1 MGFMCYDIKRSAILE
16 QSTKQLFLNYIRKL
30 TSQQENDQVLSMMKN
45 GSYQEEWEQAL
56 MEFQSEFEGGKEEI
70 ELADQQALFQKIEK
84 RTALKTVKKPLH
96 WIGYAASVVL
106 ISAIAYL
113 VFKPAKTPV
122 IIAKNKTDK
131 PDEKTGGHKWI
142 KLPDGTSVQLN
153 NDSRLVYDQD
163 FKGKKN
169 REVTLYGEAFFDVA
183 HDAAHPFIIH
193 TGKITTTVLGTAF
206 NISAYDNQKAVTV
219 TVTRGRVMVQRADKT
234 LAVLTP
240 NQQLS
245 WKIGQ
250 AYQNKQTVN
259 AEKVTAWKAQDLIM
273 DDITLL
279 QASELIAK
287 RYGIEVLFKSDKV
300 KTCRFTAAFLNRNSI
315 SQVTEVLSAIT
326 GASFKRKGNQ
336 LLIDGEGCEN

>member
-1 MGFMCYDIKRSAILE
+1 ME
-16 QSTKQLFLNYIRKL
+16 QSTKQLFLNYIRNL
-30 TSQQENDQVLSMMKN
+30 TSQQENDQVLFMMQS

-56 MEFQSEFEGGKEEI
+56 IEFQSEFEHGEEET
-70 ELADQQALFQKIEK
+70 ELANQQLIFQKIEN
-84 RTALKTVKKPLH
+84 RTALKKVKKPLH

-106 ISAIAYL
+106 IAAIAYL
-113 VFKPAKTPV
+113 LLKPVSKPV
-122 IIAKNKTDK
+122 IAAKNRTDEPAGKTL
-131 PDEKTGGHKWI
+131 GHKWI

-163 FKGKKN
+163 FKGKKK

-206 NISAYDNQKAVTV
+206 NISAYDHQKAVTV
-219 TVTRGRVMVQRADKT
+219 TVTRGRVMIQQANKT

-250 AYQNKQTVN
+250 KYQHKQTVN
-259 AEKVTAWKAQDLIM
+259 TEKFTAWKAQDLIM
-273 DDITLL
+273 DDVTLL

-300 KTCRFTAAFLNRNSI
+300 KTCRFTAAFLNRNNI
-315 SQVTEVLSAIT
+315 TEVTEVLSAIT
-326 GASFKRKGNQ
+326 GASFERKGNQ
-336 LLIDGEGCEN
+336 LLIDGKGCEN

>member
-1 MGFMCYDIKRSAILE
+1 MCYNIKRSAILE
-16 QSTKQLFLNYIRKL
+16 QSTKQLFLNYIRNL
-30 TSQQENDQVLSMMKN
+30 TSQQENDQVLSMMQN

-56 MEFQSEFEGGKEEI
+56 TEFQSEFEDGKEES
-70 ELADQQALFQKIEK
+70 ELADQQVLFQKIEN
-84 RTALKTVKKPLH
+84 RTTLKTVKKPLH

-106 ISAIAYL
+106 ISAISYFVL
-113 VFKPAKTPV
+113 KPVTKPSIAAKS
-122 IIAKNKTDK
+122 KTGETA
-131 PDEKTGGHKWI
+131 EKTGEHKWI

-153 NDSRLVYDQD
+153 SDSRLVYNQD
-163 FKGKKN
+163 FKGKKK
-169 REVTLYGEAFFDVA
+169 REVTLYGEAFFDVV

-206 NISAYDNQKAVTV
+206 NISAYDHQKAVTV

-250 AYQNKQTVN
+250 EYQSKQTVN
-259 AEKVTAWKAQDLIM
+259 AEKFTAWKSQDLIM

-300 KTCRFTAAFLNRNSI
+300 KTCRFTAAFLNRNNI

-326 GASFKRKGNQ
+326 GASFERKGNQ
-336 LLIDGEGCEN
+336 LLIDGEGCENL

>member
-1 MGFMCYDIKRSAILE
+1 MCYDIKRSTILE
-16 QSTKQLFLNYIRKL
+16 QSIKQLFLKYIRNL
-30 TSQQENDQVLSMMKN
+30 TSQQENDQVLLMMKN
-45 GSYQEEWEQAL
+45 DNYQEEWAEAL
-56 MEFQSEFEGGKEEI
+56 TEFQYEFEAGKEET
-70 ELADQQALFQKIEK
+70 ELADQQALFQKIK
-84 RTALKTVKKPLH
+84 KHATLKTVKKPLH
-96 WIGYAASVVL
+96 WIGYAASVLL
-106 ISAIAYL
+106 ISAIAYFL
-113 VFKPAKTPV
+113 LKPVNKP
-122 IIAKNKTDK
+122 IIVAKNKTDK
-131 PDEKTGGHKWI
+131 PAEKTGGHKWI

-163 FKGKKN
+163 FKGKQK

-206 NISAYDNQKAVTV
+206 NISAYDHQKAVTV
-219 TVTRGRVMVQRADKT
+219 TVTRGRVLVQRADKT
-234 LAVLTP
+234 LAVLTS

-250 AYQNKQTVN
+250 EYQSKQTVN
-259 AEKVTAWKAQDLIM
+259 TETATAWKSQDLIM

-300 KTCRFTAAFLNRNSI
+300 KKCRFTAAFLNRNDI

-326 GASFKRKGNQ
+326 GASFERKGNQ
-336 LLIDGEGCEN
+336 LLIDGEGCENL

>member
-1 MGFMCYDIKRSAILE
+1 ME
-16 QSTKQLFLNYIRKL
+16 QSTKQLFLKYIRNL
-30 TSQQENDQVLSMMKN
+30 ASQQENDQVLSMMQS
-45 GSYQEEWEQAL
+45 GGYQEEWEQAL
-56 MEFQSEFEGGKEEI
+56 TEFQSEFEGGEEEA
-70 ELADQQALFQKIEK
+70 ELADQQVLFQKIEN
-84 RTALKTVKKPLH
+84 RTTLKTVKKPLH

-106 ISAIAYL
+106 ISAAAYFVL
-113 VFKPAKTPV
+113 KPVSKPV
-122 IIAKNKTDK
+122 IAAKNKTDE
-131 PDEKTGGHKWI
+131 PAEKTGGHKWI

-153 NDSRLVYDQD
+153 NDSRLVYDQG
-163 FKGKKN
+163 FKGKKK

-183 HDAAHPFIIH
+183 HDAAHPFVIH

-206 NISAYDNQKAVTV
+206 NISAYDHQKAVTV

-234 LAVLTP
+234 LAVLSP

-245 WKIGQ
+245 WKTGQ
-250 AYQNKQTVN
+250 EHQNKQTVN

-300 KTCRFTAAFLNRNSI
+300 KTCRFTAAFLNRNNL

-326 GASFKRKGNQ
+326 GASFERKGNQ
-336 LLIDGEGCEN
+336 LLIDGAGCEN